1 MLPDI
6 GRSISTPRLIY
17 RFIDLALR
25 YPKENQI
32 NQIRLIKFTIVFFFQ
47 NQPSCTICGVGA
59 GGGRVLCDWNDGTEW
74 ILYGGLGLVL
84 AAVCGCAV
92 ADLAA
97 RSFANE

>member
-1 MLPDI
+1 M
-6 GRSISTPRLIY
+6 
-17 RFIDLALR
+17 
-25 YPKENQI
+25 
-32 NQIRLIKFTIVFFFQ
+32 
-47 NQPSCTICGVGA
+47 GA